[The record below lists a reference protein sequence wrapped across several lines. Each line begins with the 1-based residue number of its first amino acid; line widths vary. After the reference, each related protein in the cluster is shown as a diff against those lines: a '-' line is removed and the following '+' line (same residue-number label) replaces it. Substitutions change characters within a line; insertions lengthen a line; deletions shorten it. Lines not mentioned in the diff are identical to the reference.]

1 MVTDEEI
8 QLTIAIFG
16 GITALLGAAFA
27 GAAASRCTYIKT
39 WCCECERAVP
49 GAPSREGAE
58 AQV

>member
-1 MVTDEEI
+1 MVTDEDVK
-8 QLTIAIFG
+8 LVVAIAG
-16 GITALLGAAFA
+16 GCTALVGACFA
-27 GAAASRCTYIKT
+27 GAAASKCYYIKT